1 MLMLMSAVRLLL
13 LPMVTFHAASMT
25 ILGTILGHQ
34 VNDNVRV
41 CVKHTTNAQT
51 RTIHTWPVLRN
62 IVSCMLKRRRKCR
75 HSRKWQININ
85 SLLSS
90 LTYAIRYFYTQR
102 KVVYHIKWNI
112 FLLKNG
118 YSQHLKHLEVYFW
131 LSLKETFPE
140 KDVFDI
146 LLFATTKFLYILLL
160 NLTQVLWY
168 ISLVG

>member
-1 MLMLMSAVRLLL
+1 MC
-13 LPMVTFHAASMT
+13 
-25 ILGTILGHQ
+25 
-34 VNDNVRV
+34 V

-90 LTYAIRYFYTQR
+90 LTYAIRYFYTER

-118 YSQHLKHLEVYFW
+118 YSQHLQTFGSVFLALFERDISRKRSFFSEFNTGLMIYFFGWLGQHLPSHFWVAAIYFYD
-131 LSLKETFPE
+131 TR
-140 KDVFDI
+140 I
-146 LLFATTKFLYILLL
+146 YIF
-160 NLTQVLWY
+160 WM
-168 ISLVG
+168 

>member
-34 VNDNVRV
+34 VNNNVRV

-90 LTYAIRYFYTQR
+90 LTYAIWYFYTER

-112 FLLKNG
+112 FLLKIWLFITSANIWKCISG
-118 YSQHLKHLEVYFW
+118 SLWKRHFQKEKFFFW
-131 LSLKETFPE
+131 
-140 KDVFDI
+140 I
-146 LLFATTKFLYILLL
+146 
-160 NLTQVLWY
+160 
-168 ISLVG
+168 